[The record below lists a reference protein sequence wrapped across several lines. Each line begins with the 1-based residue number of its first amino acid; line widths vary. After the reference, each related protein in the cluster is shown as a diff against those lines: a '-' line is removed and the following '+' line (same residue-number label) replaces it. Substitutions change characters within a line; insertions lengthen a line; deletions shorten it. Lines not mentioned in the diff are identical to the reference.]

1 MKKNGNKILRIPIPK
16 TVSQS
21 VYGYLKKSIIDCKL
35 RADQKINEKEIADI
49 FQVSRTPVREAIA
62 QLAAEGFIKIDHH
75 HGAVVKGIS
84 LEEIRNILEVL
95 EVLDELAV
103 EQAVDNLNAKDLR
116 KLENFNDKMEKAS
129 QKREIEKY
137 LNHNFEFHKTIWS
150 SVSND
155 FLRENLNYCL
165 TQFKRYMST
174 LTNYFKNLE
183 FLRESMKNH
192 EEILDRLKRKDK
204 KNLKVL
210 ISQHWKFGDSLSSIK
225 KELSEIQ

>member
-1 MKKNGNKILRIPIPK
+1 MEKKGNQLLRIPIPK
-16 TVSQS
+16 TFSQS
-21 VYGYLKKSIIDCKL
+21 VYSYLRKSIINGKL
-35 RADQKINEKEIADI
+35 RANQKINEQEIADI

-75 HGAVVKGIS
+75 HGALVKGIS

-95 EVLDELAV
+95 EALDELAIK
-103 EQAVDNLNAKDLR
+103 QAVDNLNAQGLR
-116 KLENFNDKMEKAS
+116 KLENFNDKMKKAS

-165 TQFKRYMST
+165 T
-174 LTNYFKNLE
+174 
-183 FLRESMKNH
+183 
-192 EEILDRLKRKDK
+192 
-204 KNLKVL
+204 
-210 ISQHWKFGDSLSSIK
+210 
-225 KELSEIQ
+225 